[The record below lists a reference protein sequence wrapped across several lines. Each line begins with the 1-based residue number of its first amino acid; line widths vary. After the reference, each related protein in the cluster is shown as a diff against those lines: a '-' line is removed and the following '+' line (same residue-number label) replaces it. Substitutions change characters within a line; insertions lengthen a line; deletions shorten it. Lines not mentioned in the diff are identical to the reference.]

1 MAAILSSLRTREP
14 TERDDLNRPGSVGHR
29 GGPAARRRRA
39 TTVFA
44 WMLFAPAVLWV
55 AAVTIAPI
63 GNAILYS
70 FYHTSFASLDSF
82 AGFDNYVHLFTAPDA
97 VRSFTVTA
105 VFAVSSLVASVA
117 ISLGLALM
125 LNRRMRGISTFRTL
139 LMLPW
144 VTSTLLAALL
154 WKWVISPLVGPLPAI
169 VQQLFGVQGFDPLAT
184 APGAMATLI
193 FISVWKA
200 FPFGMVLLLASLR
213 SIPVE
218 YIEAARMDG
227 AGAWQQFRYI
237 TVPSIKNTLLVVT
250 VYFSLTFLTMAE
262 IPLVLTGGG
271 PAGATTLAGLKL
283 YQEAFQ
289 LLNTGSAS
297 ALAVVL
303 FVINAV
309 LGLVYVRGL
318 RTDDI

>member
-1 MAAILSSLRTREP
+1 MSHNPVSK
-14 TERDDLNRPGSVGHR
+14 VH
-29 GGPAARRRRA
+29 RRRNVQQRRKA
-39 TTVFA
+39 VMFA
-44 WMLFAPAVLWV
+44 WLLFAPAVLWV

-63 GNAILYS
+63 ANAVLYS
-70 FYHTSFASLDSF
+70 FYNTSFARLISF
-82 AGFDNYVHLFTAPDA
+82 AGVQNYVDLFTAPDA
-97 VRSFTVTA
+97 VHSLTVTA
-105 VFAVSSLVASVA
+105 IFATSSLALSVGTA
-117 ISLGLALM
+117 LGLALL
-125 LNRRMRGISTFRTL
+125 LNRGLRGITMFRTI

-154 WKWVISPLVGPLPAI
+154 WKWAISPLVGPLPYV
-169 VQQLFGVQGFDPLAT
+169 VQQVFGVDSFDPLAT

-218 YIEAARMDG
+218 YLEAARMDG
-227 AGAWQQFRYI
+227 AGPFQQFRFI
-237 TVPSIKNTLLVVT
+237 TLPAIKNTLLVVT

-289 LLNTGSAS
+289 LLDTGSAS

-303 FVINAV
+303 FAINAV
-309 LGLVYVRGL
+309 LGLIYVRGL
-318 RTDDI
+318 RSEDI